1 MLKVTTLGEQDA
13 VAAVAAIR
21 EELVRRGKTAVIAVS
36 DGHGELIT
44 LLRMDGAPLPSV
56 GVATRKCLTA
66 AQERASTGEIGKN
79 FRENGWQLANTDVRF
94 TGWDGGVPV
103 RHRGEVVGA
112 VAVSGLDQA
121 EDAELARL
129 GVAAIAKLGRGGK
142 KKAR

>member
-1 MLKVTTLGEQDA
+1 MLTFTTLGEEDA
-13 VAAVAAIR
+13 AAAIAAIR
-21 EELVRRGKTAVIAVS
+21 QELIRRGKAAVIAVS
-36 DGHGELIT
+36 DGHGELIS

-66 AQERASTGEIGKN
+66 AQERAPTGEVGRS
-79 FRENGWQLANTDVRF
+79 FRENGWQLLNTDIRF

-103 RHRGEVVGA
+103 RHRGQVVGA

-129 GVAAIAKLGRGGK
+129 GAKAIADLGRKGRKG
-142 KKAR
+142 R